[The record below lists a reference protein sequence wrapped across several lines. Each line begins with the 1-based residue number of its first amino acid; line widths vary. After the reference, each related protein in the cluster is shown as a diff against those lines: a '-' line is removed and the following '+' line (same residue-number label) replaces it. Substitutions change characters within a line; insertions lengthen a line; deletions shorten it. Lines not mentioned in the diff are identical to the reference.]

1 LIRETE
7 NAISAAEEE
16 AAALS
21 AEIARPE
28 PAADY
33 KKVNE
38 LSARLCD
45 LHARLDELYAEYEKL
60 L

>member
-1 LIRETE
+1 MLRETE
-7 NAISAAEEE
+7 HAISAAEEE
-16 AAALS
+16 AEALS
-21 AEIARPE
+21 AEIAKPE
-28 PAADY
+28 TAADY
-33 KKVNE
+33 RKMNE